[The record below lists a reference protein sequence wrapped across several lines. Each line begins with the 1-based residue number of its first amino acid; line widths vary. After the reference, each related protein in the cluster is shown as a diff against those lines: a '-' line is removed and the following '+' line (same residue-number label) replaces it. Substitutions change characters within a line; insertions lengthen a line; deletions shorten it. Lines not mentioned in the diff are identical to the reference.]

1 MVLYLGLID
10 EKIKYTDNEQPVWT
24 CLQASQVRTVEFG
37 L

>member
-1 MVLYLGLID
+1 MVLYIGLIE
-10 EKIKYTDNEQPVWT
+10 EKITYSDNEPPVWT